1 MTRPYELTLAGA
13 AAAVAGRELSPV
25 ELVDSVLERIEAL
38 DPKLNAYVTVLADE
52 ARAAAKEAERALSG
66 GAPVGPLHGV
76 PVSLKDLFDV
86 AGVRTTASSRLRAD
100 APPAAADSTVAAG
113 LRRAGA
119 IIVGKT
125 HTHEFAYG
133 MFTPQTHN
141 PWALDRSPG
150 GSSGGSGAAVAARL
164 GMASVGTD
172 TGGSVRIPSAL
183 CGLAGLKPTYG
194 RVSRRGV
201 VPLSWSLDHPGPLAR
216 TVEDAALMMNAIAG
230 YDPGDAASVDVPV
243 PDHTAGLGRGVA
255 GLTLGVPAY
264 YFDGV
269 DPEIAAAVRA
279 AIDVLAAQ
287 GARVREVT
295 LPLIEYAASA
305 EGAIL
310 ATEAYEYHRRD
321 LRDRPLE
328 YSDVVRSRLGN
339 GEHVSAADY
348 VTAQRLRRAL
358 RDGWRTAFTEAGLDA
373 VLAPTL
379 GGSAAVFGTANEVH
393 HTDGRVTTTS
403 AAYAPQVYPANM
415 TGLPALS
422 VPCGFTADGIP
433 IGLQVVGRPF
443 AEPTVLRIGAAYE
456 SAAGWKD
463 LAPPLEP

>member
-1 MTRPYELTLAGA
+1 MTRPYELTLAQA
-13 AAAVAGRELSPV
+13 AAAVAGGELSPV
-25 ELVDSVLERIEAL
+25 ELVDSVLARIEAV
-38 DPKLNAYVTVLADE
+38 DPKLNAFVTVLADE
-52 ARAAAKEAERALSG
+52 ARAAAKEAERAVAG
-66 GAPVGPLHGV
+66 GGPLGPLHGV
-76 PVSLKDLFDV
+76 PVTLKDLFDV
-86 AGVRTTASSRLRAD
+86 AGVRTTASSRIREH
-100 APPAAADSTVAAG
+100 APVAAEDSAVAAG

-119 IIVGKT
+119 IFVGKT
-125 HTHEFAYG
+125 QTHEFAYG

-141 PWALDRSPG
+141 PWNLDRSPG

-172 TGGSVRIPSAL
+172 TGGSVRIPSAV

-230 YDPGDAASVDVPV
+230 YDPGDVATVDVPV
-243 PDHTAGLGRGVA
+243 PDHTAELGRGVT

-264 YFDGV
+264 YFEGV
-269 DPEIAAAVRA
+269 DPEIAAAVRR
-279 AIDVLAAQ
+279 AIDVLAAE

-295 LPLIEYAASA
+295 IPLIEYSAAA

-310 ATEAYEYHRRD
+310 GAEAYEYHRRD
-321 LRDRPLE
+321 LRERPEVYGDLVRARLE
-328 YSDVVRSRLGN
+328 S

-348 VTAQRLRRAL
+348 VAAQRMRRAL
-358 RDGWRTAFTEAGLDA
+358 RDSWRDAFHEAGLDA

-379 GGSAAVFGTANEVH
+379 GGSAAVFGPANEVH
-393 HTDGRVTTTS
+393 YSDGRVTTSS

-422 VPCGFTADGIP
+422 VPCGFTGDGIP
-433 IGLQVVGRPF
+433 IGLQIVGRPF
-443 AEPTVLRIGAAYE
+443 AEPTVLRIGEAYE
-456 SAAGWKD
+456 SAAEWKD
-463 LAPPLEP
+463 RAPDI